1 MVEVSIYKTV
11 DIMKLE
17 KLSESELVLYEEIYT
32 LYFHAVYKHILRKV
46 INEDRADDYTS
57 DTFLRVAGHIKEF
70 EKADR
75 ENRLRLLYA
84 YANSVIVENMRKEAG
99 RKTVNFTDMDYEN
112 EDGETV
118 SFEENINAAIDIQN
132 VIADKAFIE
141 AIKSEIQSLSPK
153 RKKVFLMRYVECM
166 KTEEIAK
173 KLGMNPSTLR
183 TLLQKT
189 LIELRK
195 KLEDYRK

>member
-1 MVEVSIYKTV
+1 
-11 DIMKLE
+11 MKQFQ
-17 KLSESELVLYEEIYT
+17 I
-32 LYFHAVYKHILRKV
+32 
-46 INEDRADDYTS
+46 
-57 DTFLRVAGHIKEF
+57 
-70 EKADR
+70 
-75 ENRLRLLYA
+75 
-84 YANSVIVENMRKEAG
+84 
-99 RKTVNFTDMDYEN
+99 NFTDMDYEN

-195 KLEDYRK
+195 KLEDYHK